1 MNIRILFDPKA
12 KEFMRF
18 ILAGAS
24 NTLLT
29 YLVYLLLFNWI
40 GYRLSYL
47 AAYISGILFSY
58 FVNTFFVFRAKPT
71 KGTFLMYPL
80 IYVVQ
85 YFFCAGILE
94 LSVKWLHI
102 NEHFAPLVVV
112 AMSVPL
118 TFVLSRLIIV
128 SGRKP
133 LHINQ

>member
-1 MNIRILFDPKA
+1 MNFRILSDPKA
-12 KEFMRF
+12 REFMRF

-40 GYRLSYL
+40 GYRFSYL
-47 AAYISGILFSY
+47 AAYVAGIIFSY
-58 FVNTFFVFRAKPT
+58 FINTLFVFRAKPT

-102 NEHFAPLVVV
+102 DAHFAPLVVV

-118 TFVLSRLIIV
+118 TFVLSRLVIV

-133 LHINQ
+133 LPINQ